1 MMKFLINSV
10 SYHVEISGE
19 GFPFLL
25 LHGFTGDS
33 STWKPFYDKWGK
45 HSKLIIPDLI
55 GHGKT
60 DSPEDATRY
69 QIENVASDLIEIL
82 DQLGIE
88 QVDLLGYSMGGRLA
102 LAFAILYPNR
112 LRKLILESSSPG
124 LSSEEEREARRMKDG
139 ELAEFIRGK
148 GIKSFVDY
156 WECIPLFS
164 SMKRLPLDAQ
174 KTIRKQR
181 LANNTVGLSNSLE
194 GMGTGAQASFWESL
208 HLLRNEVLLVTGEID
223 EKFCRIAEKMI
234 EEIKNGKWITIK
246 NSGHANHVEEK
257 EKFGTI
263 VSEFL
268 TKEGLF

>member
-1 MMKFLINSV
+1 MKSLINGV

-33 STWKPFYDKWGK
+33 STWEPFYDKWGK
-45 HSKLIIPDLI
+45 HSKLIIPDII

-60 DSPEDATRY
+60 DSPEDTNRY
-69 QIENVASDLIEIL
+69 QIEYAARDLFELL
-82 DQLGIE
+82 DQLGIV

-102 LAFAILYPNR
+102 IAFANLYPNR
-112 LRKLILESSSPG
+112 VRKLILESSSPG
-124 LSSEEEREARRMKDG
+124 LVSEGERKTRRMKDG
-139 ELAEFIRGK
+139 ELAEFIKEK

-156 WECIPLFS
+156 WEDIPLFS
-164 SMKRLPLDAQ
+164 SMKSLPLEVQ
-174 KTIRKQR
+174 QSIRKQR
-181 LANNTVGLSNSLE
+181 LANNPVGLSNSLK
-194 GMGTGAQASFWESL
+194 GMGTGAQPSFWERL
-208 HLLRNEVLLVTGEID
+208 HLLQNEVLLVTGEMD
-223 EKFCRIAEKMI
+223 EKFCRVAEKMI